1 MYRRSSGM
9 TPADN
14 SDLPDSSPI
23 ALAHPTLEFG
33 SAAVNSP
40 AGELARQAG
49 FAPIAPRRPQRGR
62 KRIDLVPI
70 VLVDQSAL
78 FRAGLRHIL
87 SGSGF
92 RVTADCSSIHDVAPD
107 AFGGVSTV
115 AVIGLDRDVV
125 AVLHRVR
132 ELKAQHPE
140 LRVIMLGIDAEQLV
154 AAIDSGADGYLLRD
168 AVEPKTLLKSLEMVL
183 ADGVVVPKGFAKL
196 MSMVTRQEDASPVN
210 VPASVLVCAETPLEA
225 VRPSTGPIIPDAAT
239 PPANSDLARLSQ
251 RERLILTHLTVGAS
265 NKQIA
270 RDLYV
275 AEATVKAHVKNL
287 LRKLRVNN
295 RTQAAMWTISH
306 ATSSE
311 QVHMPD

>member
-1 MYRRSSGM
+1 MI
-9 TPADN
+9 PADN

-33 SAAVNSP
+33 SAAVNSS
-40 AGELARQAG
+40 AGELARQAR
-49 FAPIAPRRPQRGR
+49 FSPTAPRRPQRGR

-183 ADGVVVPKGFAKL
+183 ADGVVVPKGFTKL
-196 MSMVTRQEDASPVN
+196 MSMVTRQEDAGPVN

-225 VRPSTGPIIPDAAT
+225 VRPCTGPIILDAAA
-239 PPANSDLARLSQ
+239 PANSDLARLSQ

-295 RTQAAMWTISH
+295 RTQAAMWTIGR

-311 QVHMPD
+311 QAHTPD

>member
-1 MYRRSSGM
+1 M

-14 SDLPDSSPI
+14 SDLPDSSPT

-33 SAAVNSP
+33 SAAVNSS

-70 VLVDQSAL
+70 VLVDQSTL

-125 AVLHRVR
+125 AVLHRVH

-183 ADGVVVPKGFAKL
+183 ADGVVVPKGFIKL

-210 VPASVLVCAETPLEA
+210 GPASVLVCAQTPLEA
-225 VRPSTGPIIPDAAT
+225 VRPSTGPIILDAAA
-239 PPANSDLARLSQ
+239 PANSDLARLSQ

-295 RTQAAMWTISH
+295 RTQAAMWTIGR
-306 ATSSE
+306 AASSE
-311 QVHMPD
+311 QAHTPD

>member
-1 MYRRSSGM
+1 MIPG
-9 TPADN
+9 DN
-14 SDLPDSSPI
+14 SNLPDSSPI

-33 SAAVNSP
+33 SAAVNSS
-40 AGELARQAG
+40 AGELARQEG

-62 KRIDLVPI
+62 KRINLVPI

-92 RVTADCSSIHDVAPD
+92 RVTADCSSIDDVAPD

-132 ELKAQHPE
+132 ELKAQHLK

-168 AVEPKTLLKSLEMVL
+168 EVEPRTLLKSLEMVL
-183 ADGVVVPKGFAKL
+183 ADGVVVPQGFIKL
-196 MSMVTRQEDASPVN
+196 MSMVTRQEDASPVVN

-225 VRPSTGPIIPDAAT
+225 VRPSTGPIIQDAAA
-239 PPANSDLARLSQ
+239 PVNSDLARLSQ

-295 RTQAAMWTISH
+295 RTQAAMWTIGR

-311 QVHMPD
+311 QAHTSN

>member
-1 MYRRSSGM
+1 MI
-9 TPADN
+9 PADN
-14 SDLPDSSPI
+14 PDLSDSTPI

-33 SAAVNSP
+33 SAAANSA

-49 FAPIAPRRPQRGR
+49 FAPIAPRRPQRCR
-62 KRIDLVPI
+62 NRIDIAPI
-70 VLVDQSAL
+70 VLVDQSVL
-78 FRAGLRHIL
+78 FRSGLRHVL

-168 AVEPKTLLKSLEMVL
+168 EVEPRTLLKSLEMVL
-183 ADGVVVPKGFAKL
+183 ADGVVVPQGFIKL
-196 MSMVTRQEDASPVN
+196 MSKVTRREDASPVN
-210 VPASVLVCAETPLEA
+210 VSASVLVCAETPLEA
-225 VRPSTGPIIPDAAT
+225 VRPSAGPIILDAAT
-239 PPANSDLARLSQ
+239 LANSDLARLSQ

-295 RTQAAMWTISH
+295 RTQAAMWTINR
-306 ATSSE
+306 ATFSE
-311 QVHMPD
+311 QAHTPD

>member
-1 MYRRSSGM
+1 MI
-9 TPADN
+9 PADN

-23 ALAHPTLEFG
+23 ALAHPTLGFG
-33 SAAVNSP
+33 SAAVNSS
-40 AGELARQAG
+40 AGELARQAR
-49 FAPIAPRRPQRGR
+49 FSPTAPRRPQRGR

-183 ADGVVVPKGFAKL
+183 ADGVVVPKGFTKL
-196 MSMVTRQEDASPVN
+196 MSMVTRQEDAGPVN

-225 VRPSTGPIIPDAAT
+225 VRPCTGPIILDAAA
-239 PPANSDLARLSQ
+239 PANSDLARLSQ

-287 LRKLRVNN
+287 LRKLRVSN
-295 RTQAAMWTISH
+295 RTQAAMWTIGR

-311 QVHMPD
+311 QAHTPD

>member
-1 MYRRSSGM
+1 MI
-9 TPADN
+9 PADN

-33 SAAVNSP
+33 SAAVNSS
-40 AGELARQAG
+40 AGELARQAR
-49 FAPIAPRRPQRGR
+49 FSPTAPRRPQRGR

-107 AFGGVSTV
+107 AFGRVSTV

-132 ELKAQHPE
+132 ELKTQHPE

-183 ADGVVVPKGFAKL
+183 ADGVVVPKGFTKL
-196 MSMVTRQEDASPVN
+196 MSMVTRQEDAGPVN

-225 VRPSTGPIIPDAAT
+225 VRPCTGPIILDAAA
-239 PPANSDLARLSQ
+239 PANSDLARLSQ

-295 RTQAAMWTISH
+295 RTQAAMWTIGRT
-306 ATSSE
+306 TSSE
-311 QVHMPD
+311 QAHTPD